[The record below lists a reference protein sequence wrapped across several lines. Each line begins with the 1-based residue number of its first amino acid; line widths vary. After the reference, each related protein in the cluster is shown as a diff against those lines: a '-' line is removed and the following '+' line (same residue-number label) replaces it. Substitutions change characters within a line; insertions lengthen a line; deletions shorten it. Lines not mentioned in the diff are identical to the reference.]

1 MHRKAV
7 IELSADT
14 LVQWL
19 QTGLLVMARVASLL
33 MLAPVF
39 GERGI
44 PPTVRLMLVLP
55 LTILVVPLLPAPAEP
70 LALFSAA
77 WVAAMAQQVLIGI
90 AMGLTLRL
98 VFEAFALAGE
108 LIANSMGLGFAQ
120 LADPVRGVNTPIVGQ
135 FLIVVA
141 SLLFVSTGAHLT
153 LIDGLVDSFR
163 DRPVADSALDWASIR
178 LMLDWAGSLFAGG
191 VQLALPVLAAM
202 LAVNLAIGVLGRS
215 APTINL
221 MAVGFPLTLVL
232 GLTMLQWLLPSL
244 ATLLGTWLDGAWPV
258 MGGLTGE
265 APR

>member
-1 MHRKAV
+1 M
-7 IELSADT
+7 IELPADA
-14 LVQWL
+14 LVLWL
-19 QTGLLVMARVASLL
+19 QTGLLVMARIASLL
-33 MLAPVF
+33 MVAPVY

-55 LTILVVPLLPAPAEP
+55 LTVLVVPLLPAQAAP

-77 WVAAMAQQVLIGI
+77 WIAAVAQQVMIGI

-120 LADPVRGVNTPIVGQ
+120 LADPVRGVSTPIVGQ

-163 DRPVADSALDWASIR
+163 ARPVAESALNWASMR

-232 GLTMLQWLLPSL
+232 GLTMLQWLLPGL
-244 ATLLGTWLDGAWPV
+244 ATLLGTWLDAAWPV
-258 MGGLTGE
+258 MGATVK
-265 APR
+265 

>member
-1 MHRKAV
+1 
-7 IELSADT
+7 
-14 LVQWL
+14 
-19 QTGLLVMARVASLL
+19 
-33 MLAPVF
+33 
-39 GERGI
+39 
-44 PPTVRLMLVLP
+44 
-55 LTILVVPLLPAPAEP
+55 
-70 LALFSAA
+70 LFSAG

-90 AMGLTLRL
+90 AMGLTLRV

-120 LADPVRGVNTPIVGQ
+120 LADPVRGVSTPIVGQ

-153 LIDGLVDSFR
+153 LINGLVDSFR
-163 DRPVADSALDWASIR
+163 NRDVAHTVLDWASLR

-244 ATLLGTWLDGAWPV
+244 AALLGTWLDGAWPV
-258 MGGLTGE
+258 VGGLVSE

>member
-1 MHRKAV
+1 MF
-7 IELSADT
+7 ELSADT
-14 LVQWL
+14 LLAWL
-19 QTGLLVMARVASLL
+19 QTGLLVLARIASML

-39 GERGI
+39 GERGV
-44 PPTVRLMLVLP
+44 PQTVRLMLVLP
-55 LTILVVPLLPAPAEP
+55 LTVLVLPLLPEAAP

-120 LADPVRGVNTPIVGQ
+120 LADPIRGVSTPIVSQ
-135 FLIVVA
+135 FLVVVA
-141 SLLFVSTGAHLT
+141 SLLFIATGAHLV

-163 DRPVADSALDWASIR
+163 NRPVADTVLEPASLR
-178 LMLDWAGSLFAGG
+178 LMLDWTGSLFAGG

-221 MAVGFPLTLVL
+221 LAVGFPLMLVL
-232 GLTMLQWLLPSL
+232 GLLLMQGVLPNL
-244 ATLLGTWLDGAWPV
+244 VPLLEAWLDGAFEIV
-258 MGGLTGE
+258 GGLAGV
-265 APR
+265 R

>member
-1 MHRKAV
+1 V
-7 IELSADT
+7 IEIPADQVLS
-14 LVQWL
+14 WL
-19 QTGLLVMARVASLL
+19 QTGLLVMARIASLL
-33 MLAPVF
+33 MVAPVF

-55 LTILVVPLLPAPAEP
+55 LTVLVVPLLPASTAT
-70 LALFSAA
+70 LTLFSAA

-90 AMGLTLRL
+90 AMGLTLRV

-153 LIDGLVDSFR
+153 LIDGLVESFR
-163 DRPVADSALDWASIR
+163 NRSVASTAIDWASIR
-178 LMLDWAGSLFAGG
+178 LMIDWAGSLFAGG

-244 ATLLGTWLDGAWPV
+244 ATLLGSWLDAAWQV
-258 MGGLTGE
+258 LGGLTGE
-265 APR
+265 GAR

>member
-1 MHRKAV
+1 M
-7 IELSADT
+7 IEIPVDELLAS
-14 LVQWL
+14 L
-19 QTGLLVMARVASLL
+19 QTGLLVLARIASML

-39 GERGI
+39 GERGV
-44 PPTVRLMLVLP
+44 PQTVRLMLVLP
-55 LTILVVPLLPAPAEP
+55 LTVLVLPLVPVAD
-70 LALFSAA
+70 ALTMFSAA
-77 WVAAMAQQVLIGI
+77 WIWAMAQQVLIGI
-90 AMGLTLRL
+90 SMGLTLRL

-135 FLIVVA
+135 FLIIVA
-141 SLLFVSTGAHLT
+141 SLLFVATGAHLT
-153 LIDGLVDSFR
+153 LIEALVGSFR
-163 DRPVADSALDWASIR
+163 DRPVAQTALDLASVR

-232 GLTMLQWLLPSL
+232 GLLMLRWLLPGL
-244 ATLLGTWLDGAWPV
+244 AELLTQWLDSAWP
-258 MGGLTGE
+258 MIEQLPGGV
-265 APR
+265 

>member
-1 MHRKAV
+1 M
-7 IELSADT
+7 IEISADS
-14 LVQWL
+14 LLAWL
-19 QTGLLVMARVASLL
+19 QTGLLVLARIASML

-39 GERGI
+39 GERGV

-55 LTILVVPLLPAPAEP
+55 LTVLVLPLVPPAAP

-90 AMGLTLRL
+90 AMGLTLRV

-141 SLLFVSTGAHLT
+141 SLLFIATGAHLT
-153 LIDGLVDSFR
+153 LIEGLAASFR
-163 DRPVADSALDWASIR
+163 NGPVAQTVLDLSSVR

-221 MAVGFPLTLVL
+221 LAVGFPLTLVL
-232 GLTMLQWLLPSL
+232 GLMMLQSLMPGLADLLSS
-244 ATLLGTWLDGAWPV
+244 WLDGAWPT
-258 MGGLTGE
+258 MSSLAGDG
-265 APR
+265 

>member
-1 MHRKAV
+1 M
-7 IELSADT
+7 IELPADS
-14 LVQWL
+14 LLAWL
-19 QTGLLVMARVASLL
+19 QTGLLVLARIASML

-44 PPTVRLMLVLP
+44 PQTVRLMLVLP
-55 LTILVVPLLPAPAEP
+55 LTVLVLPLVPVAEALP
-70 LALFSAA
+70 LFSAA
-77 WVAAMAQQVLIGI
+77 WTWAMAQQVLIGI
-90 AMGLTLRL
+90 AMGLTLRV

-141 SLLFVSTGAHLT
+141 SLLFVATGAHLT
-153 LIDGLVDSFR
+153 LIEGLVGSFH
-163 DRPVADSALDWASIR
+163 DRPVAQTALDWASVR
-178 LMLDWAGSLFAGG
+178 LMLDWSGSLFAGG

-232 GLTMLQWLLPSL
+232 GLLMLRWLLPGL
-244 ATLLGTWLDGAWPV
+244 AELLSDWLDAAWP
-258 MGGLTGE
+258 MMSRLPGGG
-265 APR
+265 

>member
-1 MHRKAV
+1 M
-7 IELSADT
+7 IELPVDELLAS
-14 LVQWL
+14 L
-19 QTGLLVMARVASLL
+19 QTGLLVLARIASML

-39 GERGI
+39 GERGV
-44 PPTVRLMLVLP
+44 PQTVRLMLVLP
-55 LTILVVPLLPAPAEP
+55 LTALVLPLVPADGT
-70 LALFSAA
+70 LAMFSAA
-77 WVAAMAQQVLIGI
+77 WIWAMAQQVLIGI

-135 FLIVVA
+135 FLIIVA
-141 SLLFVSTGAHLT
+141 SLLFVATGAHLT
-153 LIDGLVDSFR
+153 LIEGLVGSFR
-163 DRPVADSALDWASIR
+163 DRPVAQTALDWASVR

-221 MAVGFPLTLVL
+221 MAVGFPLTLIL
-232 GLTMLQWLLPSL
+232 GLLMLRWLLPGL
-244 ATLLGTWLDGAWPV
+244 AGLLTTWLDSAWP
-258 MGGLTGE
+258 MIGQLPGGS
-265 APR
+265 

>member
-1 MHRKAV
+1 M
-7 IELSADT
+7 IELPADE
-14 LVQWL
+14 LLAWL
-19 QTGLLVMARVASLL
+19 QTGLLVLARIASML

-39 GERGI
+39 GERGV
-44 PPTVRLMLVLP
+44 PQTVRLMLVLP
-55 LTILVVPLLPAPAEP
+55 LTVLVLPLVPTGPV
-70 LALFSAA
+70 LALFSAP
-77 WVAAMAQQVLIGI
+77 WVWSMAQQVLIGI

-141 SLLFVSTGAHLT
+141 SLLFVATGAHLT
-153 LIDGLVDSFR
+153 LIEGLVDSFR
-163 DRPVADSALDWASIR
+163 DRPLAQTALDWAGLR
-178 LMLDWAGSLFAGG
+178 LMIDWAGSLFAGG

-232 GLTMLQWLLPSL
+232 GLLMLQWLLPGL
-244 ATLLGTWLDGAWPV
+244 AELLSGWLQGAWP
-258 MGGLTGE
+258 MMNGLSGTG
-265 APR
+265 